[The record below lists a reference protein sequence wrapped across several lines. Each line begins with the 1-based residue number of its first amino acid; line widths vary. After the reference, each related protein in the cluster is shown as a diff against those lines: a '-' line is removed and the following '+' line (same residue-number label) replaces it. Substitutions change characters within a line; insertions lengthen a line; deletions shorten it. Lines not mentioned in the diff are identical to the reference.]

1 MLVDVLDGIAEGRLA
16 AVPQAHEG
24 VSLAPKLT
32 AADAEVRW
40 SDPDFAVDRRIRACT
55 PAPGAWTTFRGDR
68 LKLGPVAPT
77 APLATGGLAPGELRV
92 ERGRVLAGTGTAAI
106 VLGEIRAAGKKPM
119 PADAWARGLRIAD
132 GERLG

>member
-1 MLVDVLDGIAEGRLA
+1 
-16 AVPQAHEG
+16 

-32 AADAEVRW
+32 TEDAEIRW
-40 SDPDFAVDRRIRACT
+40 SDPAFAVDRRIRACT

-68 LKLGPVAPT
+68 LKLGPVSLAAPPEPN
-77 APLATGGLAPGELRV
+77 AAGVLAAGELRV
-92 ERGRVLAGTGTAAI
+92 ERGRVLAGTGTAAV

-119 PADAWARGLRIAD
+119 LADAWARGLRIAD